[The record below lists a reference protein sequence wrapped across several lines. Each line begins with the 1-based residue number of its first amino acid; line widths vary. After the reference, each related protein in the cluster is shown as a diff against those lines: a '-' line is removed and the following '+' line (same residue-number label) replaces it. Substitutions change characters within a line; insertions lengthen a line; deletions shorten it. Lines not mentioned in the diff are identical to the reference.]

1 MLCLSITFVPA
12 VLKTIY
18 PERTLKKIE
27 ESEKG
32 RLFSARIVNFLAM
45 ICQLGSI
52 GLWVYYVYI
61 AIGSLNSQSIT
72 LMVLVAVSPI
82 LVSLTWWENFVKQAK
97 SKSKES
103 SSLDDESSWLMRL
116 KLNMRRHRV
125 KIGLLVNLWK
135 IIVTLIATPNLLLG
149 IFCENGDA
157 CIKAF
162 YFQDEDAARLRYIT
176 NATMKTEKHF
186 GKDCIDYFPYMV
198 SVANILSNIICFKFA
213 KAACKILA
221 QKLCFALP
229 VVLSTPV
236 VIGLILSLYSQT
248 LGISFGKCYLPM
260 PIWKNENEDPTILFD
275 IIDTYWVVIAA
286 GALGYFSFLLVT
298 NHVWSP
304 SKERL
309 IATDRYDNFVK
320 LFEKQVCMN
329 ALLTH
334 IVSCFLFCHRLF
346 VQPLFNGAL
355 LDQSLLLNRRRTDD
369 EFKRTD
375 EHNVSNYFHGNL
387 ACIHL

>member
-27 ESEKG
+27 ENEKG

-72 LMVLVAVSPI
+72 LMVLVAISPI

-103 SSLDDESSWLMRL
+103 SALDDDSSWLMRL

-125 KIGLLVNLWK
+125 KVGLLVNFWK
-135 IIVTLIATPNLLLG
+135 IIVTLIATPNLLFG

-176 NATMKTEKHF
+176 NATLKTEKYF
-186 GKDCIDYFPYMV
+186 GEDCIHYFPYMV

-248 LGISFGKCYLPM
+248 LGISFGNCFLPM
-260 PIWKNENEDPTILFD
+260 PIWTNQNEDPTILFD

-309 IATDRYDNFVK
+309 IATDRYDTFVI
-320 LFEKQVCMN
+320 L
-329 ALLTH
+329 
-334 IVSCFLFCHRLF
+334 
-346 VQPLFNGAL
+346 
-355 LDQSLLLNRRRTDD
+355 
-369 EFKRTD
+369 
-375 EHNVSNYFHGNL
+375 
-387 ACIHL
+387 